1 VSKNPQSA
9 ELVRGRHRRPRRRSV
24 LVASSLALAA
34 AVGFVSTTSD
44 RGDSSSSAASG
55 CAQPRTLSVV
65 AASDLVPAIET
76 VSNSLQCVR
85 VEVTAG
91 DPSTVARQVAAGA
104 APSDVW
110 IPDSS
115 RWVTGFPSTSVAS
128 SPVVLETSADKL
140 RDWGVPATFEGL
152 ARAAAAGRPLKFRAD
167 EPSRTATTQAALM
180 ELVEALST
188 TPTLRGHLVALVR
201 GMGSEPAESKHGRA
215 VPGRA
220 STEQAVWAQNAEAG
234 TAKVRAVYAPGP
246 GLALDYPFVVTATEA
261 AVRRDAQSLL
271 TALTEPAGVAVVEG
285 LGFRSPSG
293 HDNSLLTPATGV
305 DAARSSD
312 ALPLSREQAGS
323 ALRLLATLSK
333 PTRVLALVDVSGSMA
348 QLVPGLGPVSRIDL
362 ARTVVRG
369 SLSLFPRGTVAG
381 LWRFSSDLT
390 PSTNYEQMMP
400 LTPLTARS
408 RRDFTASIDRL
419 TAVPNGGTGL
429 YDSVLAAVRYVRSGY
444 DPSRVNSV
452 VVLSDGKNE
461 YASAHGITKAHL
473 LTALRKD
480 AELDRPVRVISVAY
494 GPDSDVAA
502 LRSISNTTGGMVY
515 TARDPRDLPVIFRDA
530 IGHRVCGD
538 NC

>member
-1 VSKNPQSA
+1 MSNSRSPAAQ
-9 ELVRGRHRRPRRRSV
+9 VRGRHRRPRRRSL

-44 RGDSSSSAASG
+44 SGDSSSAASG
-55 CAQPRTLSVV
+55 CAQHRILSVV

-76 VSNSLQCVR
+76 VSTALRCVR
-85 VEVTAG
+85 VRVTAG
-91 DPSTVARQVAAGA
+91 DSSTVARQVAAGA

-115 RWVTGFPSTSVAS
+115 RWVTGPRATSVAW
-128 SPVVLETSADKL
+128 SPVVLATSAHKL
-140 RDWGVPATFEGL
+140 RAWRVPATFEGL
-152 ARAAAAGRPLKFRAD
+152 AREAAAGRPLKFTAD
-167 EPSRTATTQAALM
+167 EPSRSATTQATLM
-180 ELVEALST
+180 QLVEALST

-201 GMGSEPAESKHGRA
+201 GMGSPSADDSGLA
-215 VPGRA
+215 VSVRA
-220 STEQAVWAQNAEAG
+220 STEQAVWAENAEAG
-234 TAKVRAVYAPGP
+234 TVKLRAVYAPGQ
-246 GLALDYPFVVTATEA
+246 GLALDYPFVVTATEP
-261 AVRRDAQSLL
+261 AVRRDAQALL
-271 TALTEPAGVAVVEG
+271 KALTDPTGESVVEG
-285 LGFRSPSG
+285 LGFRSPAG
-293 HDNSLLTPATGV
+293 HGNSVLTPANGV
-305 DAARSSD
+305 DATRSSD
-312 ALPLSREQAGS
+312 ALPLTREQAPS
-323 ALRLLATLSK
+323 ALQLLATLSK

-348 QLVPGLGPVSRIDL
+348 ALVPGLGPVSRIEL

-390 PSTNYEQMMP
+390 PSTNYEQLMP

-408 RRDFTASIDRL
+408 RRDFAASIDRL
-419 TAVPNGGTGL
+419 AAVPNGGTGL

-473 LTALRKD
+473 LTALRKE
-480 AELDRPVRVISVAY
+480 AAPDRPVRVISVAY
-494 GPDSDVAA
+494 GPDSDIAA
-502 LRSISNTTGGMVY
+502 LRSISNATGGMVY

-530 IGHRVCGD
+530 IGHRVCD
-538 NC
+538 DSC